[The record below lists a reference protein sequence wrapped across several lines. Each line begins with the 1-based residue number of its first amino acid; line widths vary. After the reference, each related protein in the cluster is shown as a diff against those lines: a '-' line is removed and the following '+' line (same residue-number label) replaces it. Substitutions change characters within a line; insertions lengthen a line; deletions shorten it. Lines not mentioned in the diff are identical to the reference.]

1 MKATNT
7 EKTTCSKMKTK
18 ISMKAI
24 TISKTLKEMQ
34 KIYQT
39 SKLFPYSRQETI
51 RKAQKM
57 AQA

>member
-1 MKATNT
+1 
-7 EKTTCSKMKTK
+7 
-18 ISMKAI
+18 MKAI